1 MQDYYMTNALKGGWD
16 TPKKIGAFMGR
27 IFDAIDLYQDP
38 NPKNIIVLAHGEEV
52 VKPDNRVYVKLKT
65 TGKMVDEYVTPEGKF
80 DITIIGK
87 SRFDASSKTVVKEY
101 LTNEDEFTSSAKSP
115 YGMFNSLYVP
125 NDLGYIVETADEYY
139 KG

>member
-1 MQDYYMTNALKGGWD
+1 
-16 TPKKIGAFMGR
+16 
-27 IFDAIDLYQDP
+27 
-38 NPKNIIVLAHGEEV
+38 
-52 VKPDNRVYVKLKT
+52 
-65 TGKMVDEYVTPEGKF
+65 MVDEYVTPEGKF

-125 NDLGYIVETADEYY
+125 NDLGYIVETANEYY